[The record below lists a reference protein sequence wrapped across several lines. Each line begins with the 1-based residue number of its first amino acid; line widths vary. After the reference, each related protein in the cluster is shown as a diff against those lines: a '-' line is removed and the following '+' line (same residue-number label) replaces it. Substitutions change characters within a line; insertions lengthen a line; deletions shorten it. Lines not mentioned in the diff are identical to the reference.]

1 MNLKLHQCIQDID
14 KIIELM
20 QVFSLYFSSTLTVR
34 YILFPFVCALLCV
47 PPLFGYRAVKNVRE
61 NYCRTNC

>member
-1 MNLKLHQCIQDID
+1 MDLKRYQCIQDIG

-34 YILFPFVCALLCV
+34 YILFPFVYALLCV
-47 PPLFGYRAVKNVRE
+47 PPLFGCRAVKNVRQ